1 MSGNRRIVL
10 GIDLGT
16 TYSAVAY
23 VNEAGKVEKLRNSRG
38 EYSTPSV
45 VFFDEGKRVIV
56 GQEAKE
62 MAPVYPEEVASFIKR
77 YMGDDSF
84 FFQCRQGKLRPEEI
98 SSYILKKL
106 VKDAEDELGQEI
118 KDVVITCPAYFFVK
132 EREATRLAGELAG
145 LNVVQIINEPTAAA
159 IAYGMTNSDDEEKN
173 VLVYDLGGGTF
184 DVTMIQF
191 KKGRIE
197 VICTGGDHHL
207 GGKDWD
213 DALVLLLIQK
223 FQEETGND
231 DNLLEKPEA
240 LQDLLGLAEH
250 MKKQLSFKTTGNG
263 KFTYEGMSVKLCVTR
278 EEFETVT
285 QDLLGRTLEF
295 TDAMLKDAQAKGIRK
310 FDELLLVGGSTL
322 MPMVSQALK
331 AKYGMTPKSFD
342 PGFAVA
348 TGAAIVGNNAVLREA
363 LEEQVKKLTRNGDFS
378 LEGQGSLDEFTL
390 DAAKRKLQDDG
401 YSLTAIDSAL
411 TEVVNVASKSF
422 GVVCRLRQSQISRLF
437 NLIYRNTALPVSV
450 AFDCATPCDNAQ
462 NITFTVLENS
472 MSLPADEK
480 SRKEVAACGID
491 PACGVQLWSDKL
503 MLPPG
508 LPAGEKMKV
517 IFNMNK
523 EGLLDVT
530 CLHEPSKRSIH
541 NVIKTVPVFSEAEKN
556 QMADRLASLVID

>member
-1 MSGNRRIVL
+1 M
-10 GIDLGT
+10 
-16 TYSAVAY
+16 
-23 VNEAGKVEKLRNSRG
+23 
-38 EYSTPSV
+38 
-45 VFFDEGKRVIV
+45 
-56 GQEAKE
+56 
-62 MAPVYPEEVASFIKR
+62 
-77 YMGDDSF
+77 
-84 FFQCRQGKLRPEEI
+84 
-98 SSYILKKL
+98 
-106 VKDAEDELGQEI
+106 
-118 KDVVITCPAYFFVK
+118 
-132 EREATRLAGELAG
+132 
-145 LNVVQIINEPTAAA
+145 
-159 IAYGMTNSDDEEKN
+159 
-173 VLVYDLGGGTF
+173 
-184 DVTMIQF
+184 
-191 KKGRIE
+191 
-197 VICTGGDHHL
+197 
-207 GGKDWD
+207 
-213 DALVLLLIQK
+213 
-223 FQEETGND
+223 
-231 DNLLEKPEA
+231 EKPEA
-240 LQDLLGLAEH
+240 LQDLLGLAED
-250 MKKQLSFKTTGNG
+250 MKKQLSLKTTSNG

-363 LEEQVKKLTRNGDFS
+363 LEEQVKKLTRNDEFS
-378 LEGQGSLDEFTL
+378 LDAQGSQNECVLE
-390 DAAKRKLQDDG
+390 AAKQKLQDDG
-401 YSLTAIDSAL
+401 YSLSAIDSAL

-422 GVVCRLRQSQISRLF
+422 GVELQYRQTKVNRLF

-450 AFDCATPCDNAQ
+450 ELNCVTPCDNAQ
-462 NITFTVLENS
+462 TITFTVLENS
-472 MSLPADEK
+472 MSLPTDEK
-480 SRKEVAACGID
+480 SRKEVEEFGID
-491 PACGVQLWSDKL
+491 LECGVPLWSDKL